1 MSRNGKK
8 GSHSDNTSDEKGV
21 AETKG
26 VGYVND
32 YAKHNLYTGKY
43 ERGRYRCYEL
53 DDNVHWIV
61 RTYHGVEYGSGVFS
75 EMEDETGVFSE
86 EDIAGATI
94 CLILEDE
101 NFWPVMSFLTPDEAY
116 ALGLK
121 LIGRAL
127 GNKSEKAVLKSWD
140 GHEEDES

>member
-1 MSRNGKK
+1 MARNGKK

-26 VGYVND
+26 AGDVND

-43 ERGRYRCYEL
+43 GRRMNNWYEL
-53 DDNVHWIV
+53 GDNAHWVV
-61 RTYHGVEYGSGVFS
+61 RRYHGIEEV
-75 EMEDETGVFSE
+75 MGVFSE
-86 EDIAGATI
+86 EDVAGGNI

-116 ALGLK
+116 ALGLI

-127 GNKSEKAVLKSWD
+127 GNKSEKAGLM
-140 GHEEDES
+140 EC